1 MFEKQTLTRPNYRSQ
16 LENVLYWGRVG
27 SFVKQLYRS
36 QIEFHFDPK
45 CIQGVISHLNIFSRT
60 VSLIVRRSCVT
71 QSSGTSFV
79 ISI

>member
-45 CIQGVISHLNIFSRT
+45 CIQGVINIFSRT